1 MATVE
6 PKAVHG
12 MLVVGEE
19 SPYLSHLPMFMFP
32 HDVQA
37 LLEVTFDNATHD
49 AHQIYL
55 EDRRTTGT
63 DVYTLSPERFRLS
76 DLAGAGG
83 QPGLTSF
90 TGTLFRG
97 HFERDGTEI
106 VDPVTVTVR
115 RLVHFRRFDH
125 HAERPPTLT
134 YVAFGKGSELFLAHV
149 INLAPDFDQAIAVR
163 QFRIVSGVP
172 LTDQLLATGPRLEI
186 VGRDDLAGDRL
197 REGEQVAARFLD
209 SGSNGVDLRF
219 TMGREFYVEEG
230 ELAAVHSVHAH

>member
-12 MLVVGEE
+12 MLVLGEE
-19 SPYLSHLPMFMFP
+19 IPYLSHLPMFMSP

-37 LLEVTFDNATHD
+37 LLEVTFDNETHD
-49 AHQIYL
+49 AHQVYA

-76 DLAGAGG
+76 DLAGVGG

-97 HFERDGTEI
+97 HFERGGTEI

-125 HAERPPTLT
+125 HAERPAALT
-134 YVAFGKGSELFLAHV
+134 YVAFGKGRELFLAHL
-149 INLAPDFDQAIAVR
+149 INLPPDFDQAISVR
-163 QFRIVSGVP
+163 QFRTVSGGP
-172 LTDQLLATGPRLEI
+172 LTDELLATGPQLKI
-186 VGRDDLAGDRL
+186 VGREDRAGDRL
-197 REGEQVAARFLD
+197 REGEQVAASFLGGG
-209 SGSNGVDLRF
+209 SGGVDLRLS
-219 TMGREFYVEEG
+219 MGREFYEEEG
-230 ELAAVHSVHAH
+230 ELAAGHAVHAH